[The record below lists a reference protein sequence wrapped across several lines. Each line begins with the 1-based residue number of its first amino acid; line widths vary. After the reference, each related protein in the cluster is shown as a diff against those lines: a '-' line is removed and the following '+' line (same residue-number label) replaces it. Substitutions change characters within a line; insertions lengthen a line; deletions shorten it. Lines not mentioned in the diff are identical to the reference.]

1 MKRLALVLALG
12 LPVGAGCTGSINDS
26 GAGRPND
33 PGTKNPTIDPNTG
46 KPVPNPTGDPNN
58 PNTTPT
64 GDPVAPPMAA
74 VSCTKDG
81 KVTFGRRTLRRLTNA
96 ELEATIRSTF
106 GLTTTQWPGLTVPP
120 DRGSAD
126 GFTNNVD
133 SLRVGNEYAA
143 GAAASGKKVAA
154 LLTSDALLGTMLPC
168 ATTGGAACVDT
179 FLGTIGAKLY
189 RRPLLATEKARFVD
203 LFDKVSK
210 TADFKTFVYW
220 ATATMLQSP
229 NVIYRSELGEA
240 DGPGRFKLTPYEVA
254 SELAYSFTGQP
265 PTPEL
270 LALAAANKLSTADEI
285 EAAARGLAL
294 DGNTIKP
301 AFREVFNRFSEQ
313 WLGLSGLSNLKKD
326 AMDFPD
332 YNDQVQDALGE
343 ETRRF
348 FAAVVLED
356 KGAVD
361 KLFTAPF
368 TVVNPLLA
376 KFYGF
381 PGGTGTDYA
390 RVNRPADWGVGLLAQ
405 GSILSVKANSLK
417 TSPTKR
423 GHLVRTNIMCAPVP
437 PPPPTVAELPPPT
450 EAQTTRQRYEQLH
463 APDPACS
470 VCHQKMDPIGFGFEH
485 LDATGRY
492 RAKEGK
498 FDIDD
503 SGVLTETSKGDL
515 KFKGATELANV
526 LSTLPEVSECMGKYL
541 AAFTFGVGQENTS
554 CLVSSVLDE
563 LKGGKSVLDSYLRL
577 SRADHFRMRQP

>member
-12 LPVGAGCTGSINDS
+12 LPVGAGCTGSIGDS
-26 GAGRPND
+26 AGGPMGGPNT
-33 PGTKNPTIDPNTG
+33 GNSTVDPNTG
-46 KPVPNPTGDPNN
+46 KPVANPSGDPSK

-64 GDPVAPPMAA
+64 GDPAVPPTAA
-74 VSCTKDG
+74 VSCTSDG

-96 ELEATIRSTF
+96 ELEATIRTTF
-106 GLTTTQWPGLTVPP
+106 GLTTTQWAGLTVPP

-143 GAAASGKKVAA
+143 GAAISGKKVAA
-154 LLTSDALLGTMLPC
+154 LLTSDAMLGSMLPC
-168 ATTGGAACVDT
+168 AATGGASCVDT
-179 FLGTIGAKLY
+179 FLDTIGAKLY
-189 RRPLLATEKARFVD
+189 RRPLLATEKARFVG
-203 LFDKVSK
+203 LFEKVSK

-254 SELAYSFTGQP
+254 SELSYSFTGQP
-265 PTPEL
+265 PTAEL
-270 LALAAANKLSTADEI
+270 LSLAAANKLSTADEI
-285 EAAARGLAL
+285 EAAARGLVM
-294 DGNTIKP
+294 DGTTIKP
-301 AFREVFNRFSEQ
+301 AFREVFNRFAEQ

-348 FAAVVLED
+348 FGAVLLED
-356 KGAVD
+356 KGTVG

-381 PGGTGTDYA
+381 PAPAGTDYA
-390 RVNRPADWGVGLLAQ
+390 RVDRPADWGVGLLAQ

-423 GHLVRTNIMCAPVP
+423 GHLVRTNIMCGVVP

-450 EAQTTRQRYEQLH
+450 EAQTTRQRYEKLH

-470 VCHQKMDPIGFGFEH
+470 ACHTKMDPIGFGFEH
-485 LDATGRY
+485 LDATGRF

-503 SGVLTETSKGDL
+503 TGVLTETTKGDL
-515 KFKGATELANV
+515 KFKGPTELATL
-526 LSTLPEVSECMGKYL
+526 LSTLPEVSECMGKYM
-541 AAFTFGVGQENTS
+541 AAYTFGVGQDNTS

-563 LKGGKSVLDSYLRL
+563 LKAGKSVLDSYLRL
-577 SRADHFRMRQP
+577 ARADHFRVRQP